1 MNLAG
6 LAVKNLG
13 SANDFATECRADG
26 LMTQAYAKDRKFSG
40 QAANQVDAN
49 PGVLRSTWTRRNYD
63 GVRLAPR
70 NFLDGDFV
78 VAVHLD
84 IATQLAKILRQV
96 VGKRIVVVEQQNHLA
111 SFSGRGS
118 RLPARPRAP
127 AIC

>member
-1 MNLAG
+1 M
-6 LAVKNLG
+6 KNLG
-13 SANDFATECRADG
+13 SANDFAAECGADG
-26 LMTQAYAKDRKFSG
+26 LMTQAYAKDREFSG

-49 PGVLRSTWTRRNYD
+49 SGILRGAGARRNYN
-63 GVRLAPR
+63 GFGLAPR

-78 VAVHLD
+78 VAMHFD
-84 IATQLAKILRQV
+84 IASQLAKILGQV

-127 AIC
+127 ATC

>member
-26 LMTQAYAKDRKFSG
+26 LMAQAYAKDRKFSG

-49 PGVLRSTWTRRNYD
+49 SGVLRSAWAGRNYD

-84 IATQLAKILRQV
+84 IATQLAKILGQV
-96 VGKRIVVVEQQNHLA
+96 IGKGIVVVEQQNHLA
-111 SFSGRGS
+111 SFSGRDA
-118 RLPARPRAP
+118 RLLARPGARV
-127 AIC
+127 IC